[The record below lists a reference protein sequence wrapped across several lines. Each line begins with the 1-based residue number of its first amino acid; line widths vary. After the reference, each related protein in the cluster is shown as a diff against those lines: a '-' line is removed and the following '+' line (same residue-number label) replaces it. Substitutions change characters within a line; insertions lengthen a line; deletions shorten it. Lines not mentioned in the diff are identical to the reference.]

1 MKGTLKVDLTRC
13 IACKACETACVVA
26 HSASKTL
33 LGALREEP
41 RPAPRVR
48 VRYLSNE
55 LAAPYQC
62 RHCENP
68 WCAEACPQG
77 ALGRAGEMTDPVLLN
92 AEACQAAKKCLR
104 ACPYDA
110 IRMTADGTKAYKCD
124 LCAARLSEGVEPA
137 CAEACP
143 TGAITFIENGSPRPE
158 GSVADR
164 QYLVIHEGTS
174 AEYAID
180 PVACTGCGACA
191 RKCPQQCISGGK
203 KEAHTIDLSRCI
215 RCGACF
221 LACKF
226 DAVRCTAPTSAL
238 KTACQAAAT
247 D

>member
-1 MKGTLKVDLTRC
+1 
-13 IACKACETACVVA
+13 
-26 HSASKTL
+26 
-33 LGALREEP
+33 
-41 RPAPRVR
+41 
-48 VRYLSNE
+48 
-55 LAAPYQC
+55 
-62 RHCENP
+62 
-68 WCAEACPQG
+68 
-77 ALGRAGEMTDPVLLN
+77 VLLN
-92 AEACQAAKKCLR
+92 TEACQAAKKCLR

-143 TGAITFIENGSPRPE
+143 TGAITFIENGSPKPE
-158 GSVADR
+158 GSIGDR

-203 KEAHTIDLSRCI
+203 KEAHTIDLARCI

-226 DAVRCTAPTSAL
+226 DAVRCTAPVSAL
-238 KTACQAAAT
+238 KVACQAAG
-247 D
+247 

>member
-1 MKGTLKVDLTRC
+1 MRGILKVDVPRC
-13 IACKACETACVVA
+13 IACKACEIACVVA
-26 HSASKTL
+26 HSESKTL

-41 RPAPRVR
+41 RPASRIR
-48 VRYLSNE
+48 VRYLSSE
-55 LAAPYQC
+55 LSAPYQC

-68 WCAEACPQG
+68 WCAEGCPHG
-77 ALGRAGEMTDPVLLN
+77 ALGRAGDMAEPVALT
-92 AEACQAAKKCLR
+92 ADACQAAKKCLR

-110 IRMTADGTKAYKCD
+110 LRMTEDGTKAYKCD
-124 LCAARLSEGVEPA
+124 LCVDRLNEGLEPA

-143 TGAITFIENGSPRPE
+143 TAAIVFVEGGSPRPE

-180 PVACTGCGACA
+180 PAACTGCGACA
-191 RKCPQQCISGGK
+191 RKCPQQCISGEK
-203 KEAHTIDLSRCI
+203 KAPHTIDLSRCI

-226 DAVRCTAPTSAL
+226 DAIGCTAPTSAL
-238 KTACQAAAT
+238 TAAGAAAAT
-247 D
+247 E